1 MKNIT
6 IVDRVVER
14 IKLQPIGDLIQE
26 EDLYDIIKEAIPKA
40 FFERQVTKDSYGRE
54 SSTKDPVIVEVMREL
69 LKDNAAK
76 AVKDW
81 MTENSEQVIDYWKQ
95 VMDNGL
101 VTYVQKIQNQ
111 EANRHIESMLFNLI
125 GNINQERS
133 RMGMSHINM

>member
-40 FFERQVTKDSYGRE
+40 FFERQVTKDSYGHE